1 MDSMP
6 RRHACPNAV
15 QAGAPLPAG
24 AAMGLDASREAF
36 VGGIRGPAGVV
47 GARPRHGSIQA
58 GAPFPDAA
66 TMGLEA
72 SRGASFG
79 GIPGPTGV
87 EGARP
92 RHGSLHAGVPFNP
105 AATMGLEAFRGAAFG
120 GIPSPATEKGARS
133 SFLGS
138 GVQAG
143 ASDPAVHGMAGRRS
157 SLARHIVHWGSVPA
171 NAVSPHCCTM
181 GKPSGSNQ
189 VLQIIS
195 WQLACHV
202 MELNFP
208 MLVAY
213 MQSPEL
219 IQKRTMGALAACI
232 MEMQDNAERMRK
244 LMSQY
249 QVVHEFVPRHVVN
262 ELFVKLDE
270 MAESLE
276 YRSLQCQEALDAN
289 PRSPSEPEDELPFDG
304 CDQWEEDEY
313 LQDDASWCAEN
324 DIDFEEILDRRMN

>member
-15 QAGAPLPAG
+15 QASAPLPTG
-24 AAMGLDASREAF
+24 AAMGLDASREVF

-47 GARPRHGSIQA
+47 GARPRHDSIQA

-72 SRGASFG
+72 SRGTSFG
-79 GIPGPTGV
+79 GIPGPNGVEGARPRHGSLQAGAPFPAAAVMGLEASRGASFDGILGPAGV

-92 RHGSLHAGVPFNP
+92 RHGSLHASVPFNP

-120 GIPSPATEKGARS
+120 GIPSPTAEKGVRS

-138 GVQAG
+138 GFQAG
-143 ASDPAVHGMAGRRS
+143 ASDPAVHSMAGHRS

-171 NAVSPHCCTM
+171 NA
-181 GKPSGSNQ
+181 
-189 VLQIIS
+189 
-195 WQLACHV
+195 
-202 MELNFP
+202 
-208 MLVAY
+208 
-213 MQSPEL
+213 SPEL

-249 QVVHEFVPRHVVN
+249 QISAMPRG
-262 ELFVKLDE
+262 F
-270 MAESLE
+270 
-276 YRSLQCQEALDAN
+276 RCQSKVAIGTGGRIA
-289 PRSPSEPEDELPFDG
+289 
-304 CDQWEEDEY
+304 
-313 LQDDASWCAEN
+313 
-324 DIDFEEILDRRMN
+324 I